1 MKSHLMN
8 KKNMAQSCRVSA
20 TAFDKWGVTPV
31 ERKGREA
38 FYDVASV
45 IDNRVSNAINQIT
58 DDKGEID
65 NDELLRVR
73 IRLLTAQAEA
83 QELKNERERG
93 DVISTEFCIYALSKL
108 ASQISSIMDS
118 LPLTMQRR
126 FPQMTPAIT
135 MEAMTMTETEALGII
150 RSITGIS
157 QQADE
162 QATQPDTVTAENYAR
177 VMAEVMRRDGIELNG
192 VDIRN
197 IRTRVLEML
206 SYRRRVQ
213 MYQEKE
219 KITYQWKKP
228 ERLRR

>member
-108 ASQISSIMDS
+108 ASQISSIMGS
-118 LPLTMQRR
+118 LPLTMQRS
-126 FPQMTPAIT
+126 FPQMTPAMLDGLKKKLSEPVT
-135 MEAMTMTETEALGII
+135 HAQNLMKTSRECCPII
-150 RSITGIS
+150 
-157 QQADE
+157 
-162 QATQPDTVTAENYAR
+162 
-177 VMAEVMRRDGIELNG
+177 
-192 VDIRN
+192 
-197 IRTRVLEML
+197 
-206 SYRRRVQ
+206 
-213 MYQEKE
+213 
-219 KITYQWKKP
+219 
-228 ERLRR
+228 

>member
-8 KKNMAQSCRVSA
+8 KKTMAQSCRVSA

-45 IDNRVSNAINQIT
+45 IDNRVSNAIDQVTN
-58 DDKGEID
+58 DKGDID
-65 NDELLRVR
+65 DDELLRVR

-93 DVISTEFCIYALSKL
+93 DVIDTGFCLYALSKL

-126 FPQMTPAIT
+126 FPQITPAMLDGLKREVVKACNASATVADNLPKILADYL
-135 MEAMTMTETEALGII
+135 METTGDVPET
-150 RSITGIS
+150 
-157 QQADE
+157 
-162 QATQPDTVTAENYAR
+162 
-177 VMAEVMRRDGIELNG
+177 
-192 VDIRN
+192 
-197 IRTRVLEML
+197 
-206 SYRRRVQ
+206 YRRSC
-213 MYQEKE
+213 Y
-219 KITYQWKKP
+219 
-228 ERLRR
+228 RRKASNRSAIIEQN

>member
-58 DDKGEID
+58 NDKGEID
-65 NDELLRVR
+65 DDQLLRVR

-83 QELKNERERG
+83 QELKNERDRG
-93 DVISTEFCIYALSKL
+93 DVIDTEFCMYALSKL

-118 LPLTMQRR
+118 LPLTMQRS
-126 FPQMTPAIT
+126 FPQMTPAMLDGLKKEVVRACNACT
-135 MEAMTMTETEALGII
+135 KL
-150 RSITGIS
+150 
-157 QQADE
+157 DE
-162 QATQPDTVTAENYAR
+162 
-177 VMAEVMRRDGIELNG
+177 
-192 VDIRN
+192 N
-197 IRTRVLEML
+197 IPRML
-206 SYRRRVQ
+206 SDYLMETTGNVPD
-213 MYQEKE
+213 KFHPD
-219 KITYQWKKP
+219 KDK
-228 ERLRR
+228 

>member
-58 DDKGEID
+58 NDKGEID
-65 NDELLRVR
+65 DDQLLRVR

-83 QELKNERERG
+83 QELKNERDRG
-93 DVISTEFCIYALSKL
+93 DVIDTEFCMYALSKL

-118 LPLTMQRR
+118 IPLTMQRS
-126 FPQMTPAIT
+126 FPQMTPAMLDGLKKEVVRACNACTKLDENIPRMLSDYL
-135 MEAMTMTETEALGII
+135 MET
-150 RSITGIS
+150 TGNVP
-157 QQADE
+157 DKF
-162 QATQPDTVTAENYAR
+162 QPDK
-177 VMAEVMRRDGIELNG
+177 D
-192 VDIRN
+192 
-197 IRTRVLEML
+197 
-206 SYRRRVQ
+206 
-213 MYQEKE
+213 K
-219 KITYQWKKP
+219 
-228 ERLRR
+228 

>member
-45 IDNRVSNAINQIT
+45 IDNRVSNAINQVT
-58 DDKGEID
+58 NDKGEID

-83 QELKNERERG
+83 QELKNERDRG
-93 DVISTEFCIYALSKL
+93 DVIDTEFCMYALSKL

-118 LPLTMQRR
+118 LPLTMQRS
-126 FPQMTPAIT
+126 FPQMTPAMLDGLKKEVVRACNACTKLDVNIPRMLSDYL
-135 MEAMTMTETEALGII
+135 MET
-150 RSITGIS
+150 TGNVP
-157 QQADE
+157 DKF
-162 QATQPDTVTAENYAR
+162 QPDK
-177 VMAEVMRRDGIELNG
+177 D
-192 VDIRN
+192 
-197 IRTRVLEML
+197 
-206 SYRRRVQ
+206 
-213 MYQEKE
+213 K
-219 KITYQWKKP
+219 
-228 ERLRR
+228 

>member
-1 MKSHLMN
+1 MKSYLMN

-65 NDELLRVR
+65 DDQLLRVR

-83 QELKNERERG
+83 QELKNERDRG
-93 DVISTEFCIYALSKL
+93 DVIDTEFCMYALSKL

-118 LPLTMQRR
+118 IPLTMQRS
-126 FPQMTPAIT
+126 FPQMTPAMLDGLKKEVVRACNACTKLDENIPRMLSDYL
-135 MEAMTMTETEALGII
+135 MET
-150 RSITGIS
+150 TGNVP
-157 QQADE
+157 DKF
-162 QATQPDTVTAENYAR
+162 QPDK
-177 VMAEVMRRDGIELNG
+177 D
-192 VDIRN
+192 
-197 IRTRVLEML
+197 
-206 SYRRRVQ
+206 
-213 MYQEKE
+213 K
-219 KITYQWKKP
+219 
-228 ERLRR
+228 

>member
-93 DVISTEFCIYALSKL
+93 DRLPTTRRIS
-108 ASQISSIMDS
+108 
-118 LPLTMQRR
+118 
-126 FPQMTPAIT
+126 
-135 MEAMTMTETEALGII
+135 
-150 RSITGIS
+150 
-157 QQADE
+157 
-162 QATQPDTVTAENYAR
+162 
-177 VMAEVMRRDGIELNG
+177 
-192 VDIRN
+192 
-197 IRTRVLEML
+197 
-206 SYRRRVQ
+206 
-213 MYQEKE
+213 
-219 KITYQWKKP
+219 
-228 ERLRR
+228 LR